1 MIYTGSVC
9 DHIKQCERNR
19 RFDTARDCGI
29 SNAPH
34 GGLLHVFATRFN
46 TISSML
52 NNPCRNYTATG
63 DKGFYV
69 VTPALSAVTVTITE
83 VVQYRSCSM

>member
-1 MIYTGSVC
+1 MKGTDALTQRVC
-9 DHIKQCERNR
+9 
-19 RFDTARDCGI
+19 DCGI

-69 VTPALSAVTVTITE
+69 VTPALSAITVTITE
-83 VVQYRSCSM
+83 VGGSVYVQYRSCSM